1 MDLYDLILLF
11 ASVIISGSVYFFIK
25 NPSKN
30 FLKLLLSFSGAF
42 LFAISVLH
50 LMPEVYKN
58 SGASIG
64 IWIMIGFFLQI
75 VLELFSEGIE
85 HGHIHVHSHHH
96 GAFPLTMMISLSL
109 HSFLEGM
116 PLATLSDGTSISQH
130 AHSHSHEHSLLYGIM
145 LHHIPVA
152 FALVSMLM
160 ASGVSKSKSFIYL
173 FVFAS
178 MAPLGAFAGILFQES
193 ATGGFENYYNNIM
206 ALVIGIFLHIST
218 TILFESG
225 SDHRFNI
232 YKLLAIITGGLIGI
246 FSFGF

>member
-1 MDLYDLILLF
+1 MEIFDLFLLF
-11 ASVIISGSVYFFIK
+11 ISVLISGGVYFFIK

-58 SGASIG
+58 SGPSIG

-85 HGHIHVHSHHH
+85 HGHIHVHHHH
-96 GAFPLTMMISLSL
+96 KGAFPFTMMISLSL

-116 PLATLSDGTSISQH
+116 PLATLSTHLTSPPDH
-130 AHSHSHEHSLLYGIM
+130 AHGHSLLYGIM

-152 FALVSMLM
+152 FALVSMLV
-160 ASGVSKSKSFIYL
+160 ASGISKTKTFL
-173 FVFAS
+173 FLFLFAS
-178 MAPLGAFAGILFQES
+178 MAPLGAIIGMLFQDQAMGS
-193 ATGGFENYYNNIM
+193 IANYYNNIM

-232 YKLLAIITGGLIGI
+232 FKLLAITTGGLIGI
-246 FSFGF
+246 FSFGL

>member
-1 MDLYDLILLF
+1 MKIFDLFLLF
-11 ASVIISGSVYFFIK
+11 GSVLVSGGIYFFIK

-85 HGHIHVHSHHH
+85 HGHIHVHEHHH

-109 HSFLEGM
+109 HSFLEGI
-116 PLATLSDGTSISQH
+116 PLSTMAHNGHEH
-130 AHSHSHEHSLLYGIM
+130 AHEHSLLYGIM

-152 FALVSMLM
+152 FALVSMLV
-160 ASGVSKSKSFIYL
+160 ASGISRLKTFLYL
-173 FVFAS
+173 LIFAS
-178 MAPLGAFAGILFQES
+178 MAPLGALFGIIFQEQ
-193 ATGGFENYYNNIM
+193 AIGGFENYYNNIM
-206 ALVIGIFLHIST
+206 AIVIGIFLHIST

-232 YKLLAIITGGLIGI
+232 YKLLAIATGGIIGI
-246 FSFGF
+246 ISFAF